1 MAPEP
6 SVAGWGLAIS
16 TIMLSMIS
24 CEMCAPNAWVPRA
37 QQVHGE
43 HKHGG
48 TSHTWRPRLAAVK
61 HWARGLVYALN
72 PCSPSKLASPWVA

>member
-37 QQVHGE
+37 QQFTVNTIMAARH
-43 HKHGG
+43 
-48 TSHTWRPRLAAVK
+48 LAPAAG
-61 HWARGLVYALN
+61 HSQTLNCARFGLVAT
-72 PCSPSKLASPWVA
+72 